1 METLVGEDTIRKI
14 IQSSYG
20 LFRLGNW
27 DPRRCRPLA
36 KFHGL
41 LDMYHWC
48 FMAEL
53 PLMLNAS
60 LCAQCTMRPNKQN
73 VWVWSRERFTAG
85 PRKET
90 RELMLKK
97 LNSLIVCK
105 RGFYKQDLGCR
116 LQSVW
121 LSSDWLVVRYQGGAL
136 WESCAQAEVTI
147 LYLGGGLSS
156 GRRTQGDV
164 VYIPW
169 RGRRILPHGCTI
181 VSWLF
186 LLCFCISLP
195 PLISN
200 CLNLPFA
207 TKGRYRRLSEACFL
221 ETKNWG
227 HRKDLY
233 HRVPLHFSRSQCLS
247 GQVSS
252 PEFFPLY
259 CSAEQPS

>member
-41 LDMYHWC
+41 LDMYHWY
-48 FMAEL
+48 FIAEL

-105 RGFYKQDLGCR
+105 RGFYRQDLGCR
-116 LQSVW
+116 LQRVW
-121 LSSDWLVVRYQGGAL
+121 LSSDWLAVGGYFRNLKYQ
-136 WESCAQAEVTI
+136 
-147 LYLGGGLSS
+147 
-156 GRRTQGDV
+156 
-164 VYIPW
+164 
-169 RGRRILPHGCTI
+169 
-181 VSWLF
+181 
-186 LLCFCISLP
+186 
-195 PLISN
+195 
-200 CLNLPFA
+200 
-207 TKGRYRRLSEACFL
+207 
-221 ETKNWG
+221 
-227 HRKDLY
+227 
-233 HRVPLHFSRSQCLS
+233 LS
-247 GQVSS
+247 GSNQSEFQGLVTAQPEVSISTAGPQLLWKNPELCIRLFCPSPAS
-252 PEFFPLY
+252 PEGTRICPITALVFLDCFSLASAFPH
-259 CSAEQPS
+259 SPD